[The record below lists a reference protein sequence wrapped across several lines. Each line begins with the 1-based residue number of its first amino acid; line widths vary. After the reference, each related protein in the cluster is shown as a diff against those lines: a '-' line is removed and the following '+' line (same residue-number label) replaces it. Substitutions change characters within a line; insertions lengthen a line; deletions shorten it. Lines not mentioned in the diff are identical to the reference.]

1 MGVLQKSW
9 GLLKHTH
16 SNHTLNVTQR
26 HTATTYNVAACLA
39 RLADTE
45 WQKSY
50 ECVRRFSPTVGPLG
64 QWRAMCEGGWTGS
77 LPSDLT
83 DLDQTNAVPTRL
95 DEPAGLKPIREEAS
109 NPLHQNDV
117 TPVPSESCEPS
128 EQPALA
134 LPGYSTEPPSAPT
147 SSHDL
152 QREQPQ
158 SVRNSP
164 TATRNNQIQSNVAS
178 EARLAPVSTN
188 LEPPR
193 APFVDSNTGSVR
205 SLSAFP
211 TPPTHF
217 PLPPLRQP
225 QSQQHRSS
233 LSQPL
238 PSSSNLEFPSSAY
251 SNQLAESPVS
261 ANDDDSGISDAG
273 EYSSRTTHDVH
284 VRHNAKAD
292 VPIISPPS
300 PERRYRERPRIPDE
314 RMNSNSLVAPVPSVT
329 EIRRPIPV
337 RSQTSLPSE
346 VTSQINRDESVLQDT
361 RYLPSS
367 SMESEALILTSSIG
381 GNMEGEEFGVMN
393 NIAETSNFRTHH
405 SPQYPRPVERTDTGA
420 SNGSIVAA
428 MRNRYTS
435 NVSFPLFYTLNIH

>member
-1 MGVLQKSW
+1 MCTPNIL
-9 GLLKHTH
+9 GLLKHIH
-16 SNHTLNVTQR
+16 SNHTWNVTQR
-26 HTATTYNVAACLA
+26 HTAITYNIAACLA

-83 DLDQTNAVPTRL
+83 DLDQTNAPPTTKL
-95 DEPAGLKPIREEAS
+95 EEPTGLKPIQEEAP

-117 TPVPSESCEPS
+117 MSLPSEPREP
-128 EQPALA
+128 
-134 LPGYSTEPPSAPT
+134 LPGYSTGPPSTST

-152 QREQPQ
+152 QREPQ

-178 EARLAPVSTN
+178 EARLVAVSTD

-225 QSQQHRSS
+225 QSQQHQSS
-233 LSQPL
+233 LSQSI

-261 ANDDDSGISDAG
+261 ANDDHSGIGDAG
-273 EYSSRTTHDVH
+273 EYSNRTTHDVH
-284 VRHNAKAD
+284 VRHNAPAAD

-314 RMNSNSLVAPVPSVT
+314 QRNSGSLVASVSSVT
-329 EIRRPIPV
+329 EIRRPIPI
-337 RSQTSLPSE
+337 RSQTSLPPE
-346 VTSQINRDESVLQDT
+346 ITSQTNRDESVLQDT
-361 RYLPSS
+361 RCLPSS
-367 SMESEALILTSSIG
+367 SMESKAFVPASSIRR
-381 GNMEGEEFGVMN
+381 NIEGEGEFGVMN

-405 SPQYPRPVERTDTGA
+405 SPKYPRPVERTDTEA

-428 MRNRYTS
+428 MRNRYSS
-435 NVSFPLFYTLNIH
+435 NVSPPPCALNIH

>member
-1 MGVLQKSW
+1 
-9 GLLKHTH
+9 
-16 SNHTLNVTQR
+16 
-26 HTATTYNVAACLA
+26 
-39 RLADTE
+39 
-45 WQKSY
+45 
-50 ECVRRFSPTVGPLG
+50 
-64 QWRAMCEGGWTGS
+64 MCEGGWTGS

-83 DLDQTNAVPTRL
+83 DPDQTNAPPIARL
-95 DEPAGLKPIREEAS
+95 DEPAGLKPIQEEAL

-117 TPVPSESCEPS
+117 TPIPSELEPS
-128 EQPALA
+128 EQPALS
-134 LPGYSTEPPSAPT
+134 LPGYSTGPPSAST

-152 QREQPQ
+152 QREPQ

-225 QSQQHRSS
+225 QSQQHQSS
-233 LSQPL
+233 NSQSL

-261 ANDDDSGISDAG
+261 ANDDASGISDAG
-273 EYSSRTTHDVH
+273 EYSSRTTHDVY
-284 VRHNAKAD
+284 VRPNAPAAD

-300 PERRYRERPRIPDE
+300 PERRYRERPRIPDHP
-314 RMNSNSLVAPVPSVT
+314 MNSDSLVASVPSLS

-337 RSQTSLPSE
+337 RSQTSLPPE
-346 VTSQINRDESVLQDT
+346 VTSQINRDESVLQYT
-361 RYLPSS
+361 RYLPPS
-367 SMESEALILTSSIG
+367 SMESKTFIPTSSIR
-381 GNMEGEEFGVMN
+381 GNIEGKDEFEVVN
-393 NIAETSNFRTHH
+393 NIAETSDFRTHH
-405 SPQYPRPVERTDTGA
+405 SPKHPRPVERTDTGA

-428 MRNRYTS
+428 MRNRYSS
-435 NVSFPLFYTLNIH
+435 NVSSPLSWTLKIH